1 MKKNVIIIS
10 IISFLIFFL
19 IFLLYPRLDIKNKN
33 MIISVN
39 EEYKDPGYDLH
50 NLLFKLNNKVKVNG
64 NVDTKKLGNYKV
76 YYTSRILFISIKKV
90 RNIKVV
96 DNEKPK
102 IELNYDIDK
111 ICKNTDI
118 KKLEYKAFD
127 NYDGDITEK
136 VKVELIENKLVYTV
150 SDSSSNKTILTKKV
164 EFITDNSP
172 ILNLKGSE
180 VIYLYKGSNYK
191 DPGYIASDECDGD
204 ITNKVNIEGNVN
216 TNRIGTYKITYS
228 VINSNNKETRKERK
242 VVILERKNI
251 GSNIGNGKIYLTF
264 DDGPSTTITSKLLDI
279 LKEEN
284 VKATFFVT
292 NKSNTLN
299 YLIKREYDEG
309 HTVGLHTASH
319 DYKKIYSSSESYFN
333 DLNIIENKVKNITG
347 KDSKI
352 IRFPGGS
359 SNTISKKYQK
369 GIMTYLTNEVINRG
383 YIYFDWNISSGDAGG
398 AKNSNDVYYN
408 VTSKL
413 SKDKTNIVLMHDFE
427 NNYKTLNAIRDIIKY
442 GKDNGYTFDVITK
455 DTPQIVHHVNN

>member
-1 MKKNVIIIS
+1 M
-10 IISFLIFFL
+10 
-19 IFLLYPRLDIKNKN
+19 
-33 MIISVN
+33 
-39 EEYKDPGYDLH
+39 
-50 NLLFKLNNKVKVNG
+50 
-64 NVDTKKLGNYKV
+64 
-76 YYTSRILFISIKKV
+76 
-90 RNIKVV
+90 
-96 DNEKPK
+96 
-102 IELNYDIDK
+102 
-111 ICKNTDI
+111 
-118 KKLEYKAFD
+118 
-127 NYDGDITEK
+127 
-136 VKVELIENKLVYTV
+136 
-150 SDSSSNKTILTKKV
+150 
-164 EFITDNSP
+164 
-172 ILNLKGSE
+172 
-180 VIYLYKGSNYK
+180 
-191 DPGYIASDECDGD
+191 
-204 ITNKVNIEGNVN
+204 
-216 TNRIGTYKITYS
+216 
-228 VINSNNKETRKERK
+228 
-242 VVILERKNI
+242 
-251 GSNIGNGKIYLTF
+251 
-264 DDGPSTTITSKLLDI
+264 LDI